1 MGKETPSDFRPQSEI
16 AALDCDQGF
25 MIDEAEPAICDAA
38 IVPVAQRIEHW
49 IPNLMVYLS

>member
-25 MIDEAEPAICDAA
+25 MIDEAKLAICEAV
-38 IVPVAQRIEHW
+38 IGPVAQRIEHW
-49 IPNLMVYLS
+49 IPNLMVYVS